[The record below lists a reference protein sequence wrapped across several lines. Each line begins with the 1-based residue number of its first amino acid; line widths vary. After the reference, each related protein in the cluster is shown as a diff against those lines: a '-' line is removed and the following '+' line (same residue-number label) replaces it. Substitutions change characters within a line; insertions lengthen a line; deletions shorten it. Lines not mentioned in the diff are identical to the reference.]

1 MYGFFQKIVQP
12 LIKLFDQLDLF
23 DLVPHPL
30 KRYSRRVLCAGTW
43 LAALIHFSIIGGY
56 IVFRMIAG
64 GDEVRMTLRPYPK
77 AIDLIDIS
85 ELITSEQSGGGGG
98 AQKTGGEPPPFP
110 GEEILSKGTP
120 VPVKIGI
127 PVPVDDNL
135 IEEEMTIANQ
145 QEMEKDIA
153 LAEDTEADS
162 LDQPG
167 LADAGGGA
175 QGDGGIGGDVG
186 AGGGG
191 GGDGLPG
198 AWRYDTP
205 PSFRRIRMPNK
216 PKKYKKVESDWVRF
230 RVLINEFGEVVD
242 ANITESTGYTELDA
256 IALKALYDS
265 SFNPATFQG
274 RTVKAWKTVGIRFSS
289 KN

>member
-1 MYGFFQKIVQP
+1 MHIFFQKAVQP
-12 LIKLFDQLDLF
+12 LIKLFEQLDLF

-30 KRYSRRVLCAGTW
+30 KRYSRRVLCTGAW

-56 IVFRMIAG
+56 IVFGMIAW

-77 AIDLIDIS
+77 AMDLIDIS
-85 ELITSEQSGGGGG
+85 ELITSDQSGGGEG
-98 AQKTGGEPPPFP
+98 AQKTGGEPPPDP

-120 VPVKIGI
+120 IPVKVGI
-127 PVPVDDNL
+127 PVPVDDTM

-145 QEMEKDIA
+145 EEMEKDLA
-153 LAEDTEADS
+153 LAETAEADS
-162 LDQPG
+162 LDQSG

-175 QGDGGIGGDVG
+175 QGNGGIGGGIG

-265 SFNPATFQG
+265 SFNPATLQG

-289 KN
+289 RN